1 MSQIKATL
9 LQELQQKI
17 DFQFEDTDLLELAL
31 THKSAGSPNN
41 ERLEFLG
48 DSMLNAIAAEA
59 LYSRFDDVPE
69 GVMTTARSQ
78 LVKGKTLAEIG
89 FSLGLDK
96 LMILGLGERK
106 HASTVKH
113 SIVGDAVEALIG
125 AIYVDSDFET
135 CQRIV
140 LRFLSDR
147 LEQVSLIPEFKDAKT
162 LLQELMQAERLPLP
176 NYELQQV
183 EGPGHHQYFT
193 VECSVELKSASAI
206 GEGFSRRAAEQNAA
220 LKVLKQFNYSDND
233 VITKEMGRRSG
244 RGAGGGSKSKV
255 KHPRRS
261 QRK

>member
-9 LQELQQKI
+9 LRKLQDTI
-17 DFQFEDTDLLELAL
+17 EYQFNDLALLELAM

-59 LYSRFDDVPE
+59 LFSHFDDVPE

-89 FSLGLDK
+89 LAIELDK

-106 HASTVKH
+106 NSAPVKH

-125 AIYVDSDFET
+125 AVYVDSDFET

-140 LRFLSDR
+140 LKFLDER
-147 LEQVSLIPEFKDAKT
+147 LQQVSLIPEFKDAKT

-176 NYELQQV
+176 TYDVRSV
-183 EGPGHHQYFT
+183 EGPGHQQHFT
-193 VECSVELKSASAI
+193 VECRVELNSACAL
-206 GEGFSRRAAEQNAA
+206 GEGLSRRTAEQNAA
-220 LKVLKQFNYSDND
+220 LQILKQFNYSELDTISSSMDSDANASN
-233 VITKEMGRRSG
+233 IL
-244 RGAGGGSKSKV
+244 SKNNAKNKS
-255 KHPRRS
+255 
-261 QRK
+261 

>member
-1 MSQIKATL
+1 MSQIKVAL
-9 LQELQQKI
+9 LSKLQDKI
-17 DFQFEDTDLLELAL
+17 EYQFSDISLLELAM

-59 LYSRFDDVPE
+59 LYSRFDEVPE

-89 FSLGLDK
+89 FTLELDK

-106 HASTVKH
+106 NSAAVKH

-125 AIYVDSDFET
+125 AIYIDSGFEN

-140 LRFLSDR
+140 LRFLDAR
-147 LEQVSLIPEFKDAKT
+147 LQKVSLTPEFKDAKT

-176 NYELQQV
+176 RYDVSSV
-183 EGPGHHQYFT
+183 EGPGHQQHFT
-193 VECSVELKSASAI
+193 VKCSVELNRASAV
-206 GEGFSRRAAEQNAA
+206 GEGYSRRAAEQNAA
-220 LKVLKQFNYSDND
+220 LKLLKQFNYSEVD
-233 VITKEMGRRSG
+233 ISTKDIAKEISQDGRKSG
-244 RGAGGGSKSKV
+244 SN
-255 KHPRRS
+255 
-261 QRK
+261 